1 MLINNIIILG
11 LVHAARLILPLLL
24 IPILTRRI
32 AIDDFGV
39 YMYAIAFSAWLS
51 IFVEYGFNI
60 SATREIA
67 GASDT
72 RAVASVVKGVQSAKL
87 LLVVATLP
95 LLLAA
100 LYLVPVFQGV
110 SYWAATAW
118 LLGALTAFSP
128 VYYFQGR
135 ETLKIVGLTEVI
147 CGVMLLITVY
157 FFVNSAD
164 DFPRLA
170 LIVIL
175 VRGLSLGLLSH
186 QMYRQMRVFERGW
199 FSLPSGVK
207 QLRAGFHLF
216 LFQAAVS
223 LYTSFNVV
231 LLGWFCTPAQV
242 AIYASAERLMR
253 AAIGFLGQFSNAIF
267 PRLNAIKLRNPE
279 AVDSFRLK
287 VLVGFFVLGVV
298 GMGATWVIGPILVQ
312 YMFPTNAQEVDAVLS
327 ILAVVIPAIAL
338 SNVLGFQYLLVD
350 RKEKTFNI
358 IIGVAAVVNVI
369 IAYFL
374 VLNFQVRGMALAW
387 VIIEWLI
394 AFFIAVVVF
403 GMGRNSRLEAKG

>member
-24 IPILTRRI
+24 IPVLTRRI

-100 LYLVPVFQGV
+100 LYVVPVFQGM
-110 SYWAATAW
+110 SYWAVTAW
-118 LLGALTAFSP
+118 LLGALTALSP

-147 CGVMLLITVY
+147 CGVMLLIAVY
-157 FFVNSAD
+157 FFVSSAD

-186 QMYRQMRVFERGW
+186 RMYRQMRVFERGW
-199 FSLPSGVK
+199 FSLSSGVK

-231 LLGWFCTPAQV
+231 LLGWFCTSAQV

-298 GMGATWVIGPILVQ
+298 GMGATWVIGPLLVR
-312 YMFPTNAQEVDAVLS
+312 YMFPTDAQEVDAVLS

-350 RKEKTFNI
+350 RKERTFNI
-358 IIGVAAVVNVI
+358 IIGVAAAVNVI

-374 VLNFQVRGMALAW
+374 VVNFQVRGMALAW

-394 AFFIAVVVF
+394 AFFIALVVF
-403 GMGRNSRLEAKG
+403 GMGRNNRLKAKI

>member
-1 MLINNIIILG
+1 MHT
-11 LVHAARLILPLLL
+11 VRLILPLLV

-39 YMYAIAFSAWLS
+39 YMYAVAFSAWLS

-67 GASDT
+67 SAPDGPL
-72 RAVASVVKGVQSAKL
+72 VASVVRGVQSAKL
-87 LLVVATLP
+87 ILAVATLP

-100 LYLVPVFQGV
+100 IYLVPVFQGV
-110 SYWAATAW
+110 SYWAVTAW
-118 LLGALTAFSP
+118 LLGTLTALSP

-135 ETLKIVGLTEVI
+135 ETLRIVGLTELTCVA
-147 CGVMLLITVY
+147 LLLVTVY
-157 FFVNSAD
+157 FFVESAEH
-164 DFPRLA
+164 FPRLA

-175 VRGLSLGLLSH
+175 VRTVSLLLLSH
-186 QMYRQMRVFERGW
+186 RMYSQTRTFEKKF
-199 FSLPSGVK
+199 FSFTSGV
-207 QLRAGFHLF
+207 QHLRSGFHLF

-287 VLVGFFVLGVV
+287 VLLGFFVLGLA
-298 GMGATWVIGPILVQ
+298 GMIATWCIGPLLVG
-312 YMFPTNAQEVDAVLS
+312 YVFPANAREVDAVLS
-327 ILAVVIPAIAL
+327 ILALVIPAIAI

-350 RKEKTFNI
+350 RKEKIFNI
-358 IIGVAAVVNVI
+358 IIGAAAVVNVI
-369 IAYFL
+369 LAYFL
-374 VLNFQVRGMALAW
+374 IMNFQVRGMATAW

-394 AFFIAVVVF
+394 ALVIAMVVF
-403 GMGRNSRLEAKG
+403 GSRRNKRPEAAA